1 MLIANSPVH
10 ANKPIFEPA
19 SSRELTATDS
29 MATEMLTDEHQLEI
43 LAFLSGRAVHTV
55 IMAGYIRDNGVVSVF
70 NRGTFY
76 AYRGLQGSL
85 EGVALIGH
93 ATLMETRSSAA
104 LRAFAQVAR
113 SSKIHLIMAE
123 QKTLELF
130 WNYYAEAGQRP
141 SVRCYESQLAQ
152 RCPSGVGEVVSGLRL
167 ATVHDLELVMLIHAE
182 MAMAECGVN
191 PMKTDLLGFQRRCAR
206 RIELGRTWVYR
217 PGQHLIFK
225 VDIMAETPQAIYL
238 EGIWVNPLD
247 RGKGYGLRCLTQV
260 GRELLKQTRSLC
272 VLVNENNLQA
282 QSLYR
287 RAGFKP
293 RGTYQSVFLQSQ
305 PQAQQT

>member
-1 MLIANSPVH
+1 MLIANSPVL
-10 ANKPIFEPA
+10 AIKPVFEPA
-19 SSRELTATDS
+19 SSRELTALNSLT
-29 MATEMLTDEHQLEI
+29 TETLTNEHQPEV
-43 LAFLSGRAVHTV
+43 LAFLAGRAVHTV

-70 NRGTFY
+70 NRGTFH

-104 LRAFAQVAR
+104 LRAFARVAR
-113 SSKIHLIMAE
+113 SSKIRLIMAE
-123 QKTLELF
+123 QEKLELF
-130 WNYYAEAGQRP
+130 WSYYAEVGQRP

-152 RCPSGVGEVVSGLRL
+152 HCPGVDQRLSGLRH
-167 ATVHDLELVMLIHAE
+167 ATLDDLELVMLIHAE
-182 MAMAECGVN
+182 MALAEGGVN

-217 PGQHLIFK
+217 DGQHLIFK
-225 VDIMAETPQAIYL
+225 VDIMADTPQAIYL

-260 GRELLKQTRSLC
+260 GQELLKQTRSLC

-305 PQAQQT
+305 PQPQEK